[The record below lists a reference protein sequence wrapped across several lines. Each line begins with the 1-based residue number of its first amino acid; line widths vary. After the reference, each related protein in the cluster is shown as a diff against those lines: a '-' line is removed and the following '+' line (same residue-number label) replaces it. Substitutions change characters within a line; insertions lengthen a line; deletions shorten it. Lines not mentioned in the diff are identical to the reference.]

1 MVCTP
6 SFPEEFPMDCVL
18 DLVQSVRK
26 GDFSVPVI
34 KKALWVGGAVIDTFD
49 GDTVTMQNATNVQV
63 VAEELD
69 QALKMVTVESTSI
82 PPQIKEMIKA
92 LIKLLLEQW

>member
-1 MVCTP
+1 MPWKP
-6 SFPEEFPMDCVL
+6 SFQEELPMDCVL
-18 DLVQSVRK
+18 DLIQSVRK
-26 GDFSVPVI
+26 GDFSLPVI
-34 KKALWVGGAVIDTFD
+34 KKALWVGGCIIDNFD
-49 GDTVTMQNATNVQV
+49 EDTVSISNVTNVQI

-69 QALKMVTVESTSI
+69 QALKMSQAESTSI